1 MRRSKAPILVREL
14 WLRHFVMPLE
24 EQGLFRRATLR
35 LDRQQ
40 RRFAFVFTH
49 YPCSSMYRS
58 LVLLHNRKTDHQV
71 NG

>member
-1 MRRSKAPILVREL
+1 MRRSKAPIL
-14 WLRHFVMPLE
+14 LRGLLLQSFVMPLE

-35 LDRQQ
+35 LDRRQQ
-40 RRFAFVFTH
+40 KLAYVFTH